1 MLKGSKWMNQNHW
14 ERKAWPSLDK
24 LGSLCVCMQTKD
36 WFFALIKAKSLIMS
50 FEFLIPTCK
59 KTNHTKSLLMSFEFW
74 ARLEA
79 QCNQIGE
86 YYCKKPPHCNDE
98 ETWAMFISFL
108 SFMQNPIPLC
118 VCVCVCERKG
128 EGERERERESISCP
142 ITEFTLLSAS
152 WQLDAFW

>member
-1 MLKGSKWMNQNHW
+1 
-14 ERKAWPSLDK
+14 
-24 LGSLCVCMQTKD
+24 
-36 WFFALIKAKSLIMS
+36 LIMS

-118 VCVCVCERKG
+118 VCVCVWEEG
-128 EGERERERESISCP
+128 GERERERER
-142 ITEFTLLSAS
+142 EHLLSYNRIHT
-152 WQLDAFW
+152 AFCFLTIRCFLIKDMWLN